1 MDGVYIWA
9 LSKAWFVTVIA
20 VSLFT
25 ASLAVAQV
33 WDKAI
38 YLRALQDT
46 LVSDP
51 V

>member
-1 MDGVYIWA
+1 MYGVEIWA

-20 VSLFT
+20 AGLFT

-33 WDKAI
+33 WDKDI

-46 LVSDP
+46 LVSAP

>member
-1 MDGVYIWA
+1 MYGMGIGA
-9 LSKAWFVTVIA
+9 LNKAWLVTVIA

-33 WDKAI
+33 WDKDI